1 MSSRNRNTNIPKEER
16 ALVLQGGG
24 SLGAYEAGA
33 YKSLNEWLIEKD
45 KIDGKETSNTFD
57 IIAGTSIG
65 AMNSAVLTS
74 YVIEKGT
81 YEGSADRLIDF
92 WKYLSKESR
101 VDANPWFK
109 RYWDYLHSMDKTIAT
124 GEAARRYYSAKQ
136 FAMTGVPHVF
146 SPLTPTPDN
155 RFFDFVHNT
164 WYRFSNKPLRDS
176 LERFAKFPI
185 KSAFEENQPRLLFVT
200 VDVAAGSPVIFD
212 SYPKADGTWKSE
224 YGRYIKRN
232 GKGIGFEH
240 VIRYD
245 DGITVDHVMASGCY
259 PVNFDY
265 TLLEVESYNPAYN
278 SQVDSGIQNGEKVR
292 HDNSGSTFGSSSSQS
307 PDHGSSSDY
316 IKEIRHFWDGGMLAN
331 TPLSQLVLHH
341 MQYWYKI
348 RGLKD
353 KVPNLTVG
361 VVNVHPSRQKE
372 IPTDHDGVLS
382 RSGDINFSDRSNR
395 EEEALLLISDY
406 IDLITELTKVAKEA
420 GAKDEVINNLMNQTT
435 RYHGLNLAPRVFRE
449 IVEGRFEINEVIRL
463 ERTNDENTISDK
475 TFDFSTGTIEE
486 LRKQGFEDT
495 EDLLNIRNP
504 GRVKRQYTPQL

>member
-1 MSSRNRNTNIPKEER
+1 LSGSNKNTRIPKEER

-45 KIDGKETSNTFD
+45 EKDGKETRNTFD

-92 WKYLSKESR
+92 WTYLSKESR
-101 VDANPWFK
+101 VEANPWFK
-109 RYWDYLHSMDKTIAT
+109 QYWDYLHNMDKTIAT

-155 RFFDFVHNT
+155 RFFDFMKI

-176 LERFAKFPI
+176 LERFVNFPI
-185 KSAFEENQPRLLFVT
+185 KSANEENQPRLLLVT
-200 VDVAAGSPVIFD
+200 VDVADGSPVIFD
-212 SYPKADGTWKSE
+212 SYAKADGTRKSE
-224 YGRYIKRN
+224 YGRYVKED
-232 GKGIGFEH
+232 GKERGFEH
-240 VIRYD
+240 IIRYD

-265 TLLEVESYNPAYN
+265 TLLEVESY
-278 SQVDSGIQNGEKVR
+278 D
-292 HDNSGSTFGSSSSQS
+292 HDFSK
-307 PDHGSSSDY
+307 DY

-331 TPLSQLVLHH
+331 TPLTQLVLHH
-341 MQYWYKI
+341 RNYWYKI
-348 RGLKD
+348 RGIKD

-361 VVNVHPSRQKE
+361 VVNVHPSQQRE

-382 RSGDINFSDRSNR
+382 RYGDISFSDKSNR

-406 IDLITELTKVAKEA
+406 VDLVSELIRVAKEA
-420 GAKDEVINNLMNQTT
+420 GAKDEVITSLLNQRT
-435 RYHGLNLAPRVFRE
+435 RYHGLGLPPRLYKE
-449 IVEGRFEINEVIRL
+449 IVEGRFEINEVVRL
-463 ERTNDENTISDK
+463 ERKNDENTISDK
-475 TFDFSTGTIEE
+475 TFDFSSGTITE
-486 LRKQGFEDT
+486 LIKQGFEDC
-495 EDLLNIRNP
+495 EDVLSKRNP
-504 GRVKRQYTPQL
+504 GRVKRKFTQQPQ